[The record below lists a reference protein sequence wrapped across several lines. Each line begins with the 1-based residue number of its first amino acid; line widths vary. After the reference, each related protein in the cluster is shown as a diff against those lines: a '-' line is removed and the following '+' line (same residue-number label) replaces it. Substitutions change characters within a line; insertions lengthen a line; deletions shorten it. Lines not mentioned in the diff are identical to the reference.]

1 MPVCTQTFWVASGL
15 RLTALPLAHHMHMQ
29 AWLTYR
35 SPFSSPSGS
44 PQAYQCA
51 HRPFGLPLCSLLSP
65 WLTMHLH
72 TWFSHQITFRFT
84 IRLASCQCAH
94 RPFGLPL
101 GSLLYSKLTRHLPVQ
116 LTHQITFWFTI
127 GLASSMPVCTQ
138 TFWLASGLSDLALV
152 HHASASSARP
162 WDHLLV
168 HHEAHIKHASK
179 QEACQC
185 AGDWYEHQCA
195 GLFETNN
202 KRAKPNRV
210 TNCMENALWCYKLTS
225 FLPLY
230 K

>member
-1 MPVCTQTFWVASGL
+1 MHTDLLALSSLLSLKLTKRLQARLTNEITFQFTIGLASSMPDLSACPMGSLLYLWLTTHLQAWLAPQITFQFTIRFASSMPVCTQTFWVASGL

-72 TWFSHQITFRFT
+72 TWLSHQITFRFT

-101 GSLLYSKLTRHLPVQ
+101 GSLLYSKLQ
-116 LTHQITFWFTI
+116 
-127 GLASSMPVCTQ
+127 
-138 TFWLASGLSDLALV
+138 
-152 HHASASSARP
+152 ASASSAHP
-162 WDHLLV
+162 PDHLLV
-168 HHEAHIKHASK
+168 HHWASLKHASVHTDLL
-179 QEACQC
+179 AC
-185 AGDWYEHQCA
+185 
-195 GLFETNN
+195 L
-202 KRAKPNRV
+202 RA
-210 TNCMENALWCYKLTS
+210 L
-225 FLPLY
+225 
-230 K
+230 